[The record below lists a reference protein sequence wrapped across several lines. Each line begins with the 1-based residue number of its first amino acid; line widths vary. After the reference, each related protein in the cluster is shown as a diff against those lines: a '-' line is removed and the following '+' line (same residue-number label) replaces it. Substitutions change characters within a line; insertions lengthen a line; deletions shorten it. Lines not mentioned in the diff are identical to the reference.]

1 MTNAADRSK
10 YRAELLNA
18 FSSACM
24 LCLDAPCSKAC
35 KAGFD
40 PAGMVRA
47 VRFDNIG
54 RAVTLAGDCGGCD
67 APCERACVS
76 FSGAVRIKEI
86 SGLVRECGSPEKA
99 AADLSVEFCGV
110 KCENPFFLSSSVV
123 ASGYEMCEK
132 ALAAGWAGIVYKT
145 IGNFIPEEVSP
156 RFDTIGKESTPFIG
170 FGNLEQISDKSP
182 DENFEILSAL
192 KKKFPTKIIVASIMG
207 RNEDEWTLLARRSE
221 ECGAD
226 MIECNFSCPH
236 MSAHGLGADVGT
248 NPELVAAYTKAVK
261 RGSSLPVLAK
271 MTPNLQ
277 HMEIPATAA
286 VKAGADGLAAI
297 NTIRSIRGWD
307 SSHGEPI
314 LSVGKRSAV
323 SGYSGKAVKPIA
335 LRFIHDM
342 AVCEELRGVPISGM
356 GGIETWRDAVDF
368 IAMGCLN
375 LQVTT
380 AVMEYGY
387 RIIDDLRD
395 GLSRYLAASG
405 RESVRELCG
414 AALPEYVATD
424 ELDRTTVEYPVFDRT
439 KCVGCGRCV
448 ISCDD
453 GGHQAIF
460 FDENSRKPRL
470 NINRCVGCQLCRLV
484 CPAGAIGKSKRVPKR
499 VS

>member
-1 MTNAADRSK
+1 MTNVSNKSK

-35 KAGFD
+35 KAGYD

-47 VRFDNIG
+47 VRFDNLG
-54 RAVTLAGDCGGCD
+54 RAYTLAGDCGGCD

-86 SGLVRECGSPEKA
+86 SGLVRDRGTPEKA
-99 AADLSVEFCGV
+99 DADLSVEFCGV

-182 DENFEILSAL
+182 DENFEILSEL

-207 RNEDEWTLLARRSE
+207 RDEDEWTLLAKRSE

-248 NPELVAAYTKAVK
+248 NPELVAAYTRAVR

-277 HMEIPATAA
+277 HMEIPAIAA
-286 VKAGADGLAAI
+286 VIAGADGLAAI

-405 RESVRELCG
+405 YGDVKSLSG

-460 FDENSRKPRL
+460 FDDNSRKPRL

>member
-1 MTNAADRSK
+1 MTNVTDRSK
-10 YRAELLNA
+10 YRAELLTSL
-18 FSSACM
+18 SSACM
-24 LCLDAPCSKAC
+24 LCLDAPCSGAC
-35 KAGFD
+35 GSGS
-40 PAGMVRA
+40 PAEMVRA
-47 VRFDNIG
+47 VRFDNPG
-54 RAVTLAGDCGGCD
+54 RACAVAPDCAGCS
-67 APCERACVS
+67 APCEDACIS
-76 FSGAVRIKEI
+76 FCEPVRIKEI
-86 SGLVRECGSPEKA
+86 SELVRESEAPA
-99 AADLSVEFCGV
+99 DALTDLSVGFCGK
-110 KCENPFFLSSSVV
+110 KCGNPFFLSSSVV

-145 IGNFIPEEVSP
+145 IGNFVPEEVSP

-192 KKKFPTKIIVASIMG
+192 KKKFPSKIIVASIMG
-207 RNEDEWTLLARRSE
+207 RDEDEWTLLARRSE

-286 VKAGADGLAAI
+286 VRAGADGLAAI

-342 AVCEELRGVPISGM
+342 AVCPELEGVPISGM

-380 AVMEYGY
+380 AVLEYGY
-387 RIIDDLRD
+387 RIIDDLCD
-395 GLSRYLAASG
+395 GLSRYLTASG
-405 RESVRELCG
+405 YGSVRELCG

-424 ELDRTTVEYPVFDRT
+424 ELDRSTVEYPMFDKT
-439 KCVGCGRCV
+439 KCVGCGRCA

-460 FDENSRKPRL
+460 FDESSRKPRL
-470 NINRCVGCQLCRLV
+470 NIKRCVGCQLCRLV
-484 CPAGAIGKSKRVPKR
+484 CPTGAIGRSKRVPKR
-499 VS
+499 A

>member
-1 MTNAADRSK
+1 MTNVSNKSK
-10 YRAELLNA
+10 YRAELLNV

-86 SGLVRECGSPEKA
+86 SGLVRDCGAPEKA
-99 AADLSVEFCGV
+99 DADLSVEFCGV

-182 DENFEILSAL
+182 DENFEILSEL
-192 KKKFPTKIIVASIMG
+192 KKKFPSKIIVASIMG
-207 RNEDEWTLLARRSE
+207 RDEDEWTLLAKRSE

-248 NPELVAAYTKAVK
+248 NPELVAAYTRAVR

-277 HMEIPATAA
+277 HMEIPAIAA

-405 RESVRELCG
+405 RESVKELCG

-470 NINRCVGCQLCRLV
+470 NITRCVGCQLCRLV